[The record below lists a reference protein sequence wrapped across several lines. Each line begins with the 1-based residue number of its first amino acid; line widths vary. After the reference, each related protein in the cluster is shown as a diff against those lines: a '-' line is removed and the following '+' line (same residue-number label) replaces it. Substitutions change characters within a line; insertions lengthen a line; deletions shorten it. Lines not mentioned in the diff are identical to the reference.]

1 MCDTVIDDSD
11 NYTLTMSDARDHT
24 CQGRVRRVRPHETL
38 IYRQCNN
45 LCSLRKNVLPF
56 LHFIDHSTSRI
67 QSDIIEIDNDITN
80 LTNSHLEFT

>member
-11 NYTLTMSDARDHT
+11 NFTLTMSDARDHT

-38 IYRQCNN
+38 IYRQCNK

-56 LHFIDHSTSRI
+56 LNFIDQTTSQTQSRI
-67 QSDIIEIDNDITN
+67 KDIENEITN
-80 LTNSHLEFT
+80 LT